1 MTAVEIPGCMNLINK
16 TGGSNNRAG
25 AEINWDMAR
34 RSSIFAPTKRA
45 NENVATLCSNAE
57 TQPS

>member
-45 NENVATLCSNAE
+45 NDDVAALC
-57 TQPS
+57 